1 MVENSTAKVEAAPP
15 AKGIATEG
23 TTSTQLPQWDF
34 FQWDY
39 CMYEGLVT
47 SGAPPDGEAVVE
59 TTKQA
64 KGSVEAPKRSK
75 SFVESAQ
82 MAKGT
87 VEAVKRSKSFVE
99 ATKQARAYIEPTK
112 V

>member
-75 SFVESAQ
+75 SFVE
-82 MAKGT
+82 
-87 VEAVKRSKSFVE
+87 